1 MKPTSV
7 SQRKLTIQSDQ
18 YVYKTFILFIST
30 GHKRNLANNK
40 RRTKLTVD
48 IRNFNLWSSQVR
60 KMLKIGLN
68 QSSIYI
74 YPFPPTLTPVF
85 LFALL
90 KKKEE
95 KPFWLKK
102 CCSNIYLSSPK
113 LRLWYRYMEKI
124 NLTSKAF
131 NTHIYLK

>member
-48 IRNFNLWSSQVR
+48 IRNFNL
-60 KMLKIGLN
+60 
-68 QSSIYI
+68 
-74 YPFPPTLTPVF
+74 
-85 LFALL
+85 
-90 KKKEE
+90 
-95 KPFWLKK
+95 
-102 CCSNIYLSSPK
+102 
-113 LRLWYRYMEKI
+113 
-124 NLTSKAF
+124 
-131 NTHIYLK
+131 